1 MKKDSQPVKRLL
13 VRELRGLLA
22 CVGTRGLGSVTV
34 WQGRRFT
41 GHTDQTKNI
50 FIPEKSDIYHYNGT
64 PWKPLSDR

>member
-34 WQGRRFT
+34 RQGRRFT
-41 GHTDQTKNI
+41 GHTDQTRNI
-50 FIPEKSDIYHYNGT
+50 FIPEKV
-64 PWKPLSDR
+64 